1 MRELFPKQK
10 SKFVDAVKGA
20 DRAVF
25 GGVEGNSPSQTS
37 HSQLPGVPA
46 GGDEGDL
53 DHEEDGNILGRLE
66 RELKRLEVLEEAESK
81 LSTASSSP

>member
-25 GGVEGNSPSQTS
+25 GGLEGSSPSQTS
-37 HSQLPGVPA
+37 QTQPLGGSS

-66 RELKRLEVLEEAESK
+66 RELKRLEVLEEAESNVP
-81 LSTASSSP
+81 TASSSP